1 MRGQRRPRRGK
12 SVPAD
17 VLLLY
22 LPVSFGA
29 GKRYG
34 LPPIGVYQLAANLSR
49 AGITAKVLDAS
60 IRGLSLDET
69 VRQVKRYA
77 PGLVGISALTP
88 HLPSITLLVGALNSV
103 GYKGKIIVGGPHFNV
118 TKEEYLTTSGA
129 DLDYV
134 MYSESDT
141 SFVTFCQEYF
151 GKRVFTNVPNLVRR
165 EGNEIIV
172 NPIGAFVEDLETLPF
187 PDLGAGDPADYQMVY
202 GRYDRAHSIMCSR
215 GCPYLCSFC
224 DVFSVWGRKLRSRS
238 PKNVVDELQFN
249 LERHNIREFFFKD
262 STFTVNYKWT
272 YALIDELKKRKLPVN
287 WHCNTRVDRVNK
299 EMLKAMKDVG
309 LRGIYY
315 GVESGNQ
322 EILDSIRKKIT
333 VAQVKQAFKD
343 TDDLGIQ
350 ANAFFMVGN
359 PGETLATAQDSLNLA
374 LQIPAT
380 LVGVA
385 PTVAYPGTESYEVG
399 LKAGLLKDPK
409 WYLRHTEG
417 EKQFLSVSAEVCAGQ
432 YDLPGFSPQQQIAF
446 CKKFNRKFFL
456 RPSTLWRIFCRYS
469 SLQLLRRAIA
479 FAPTFLAFVYS
490 KSETANHDRWTTGEH
505 AIGHAD

>member
-1 MRGQRRPRRGK
+1 MPIGRAGGD
-12 SVPAD
+12 AMTTD

-22 LPVSFGA
+22 LPVSFG
-29 GKRYG
+29 GGRTYG
-34 LPPIGVYQLAANLSR
+34 LPPLGVYQLAANLNL
-49 AGITAKVLDAS
+49 AGISTRVLDAS
-60 IRGLSLDET
+60 IRGLTLDET
-69 VRQVKRYA
+69 VRQVRQYS
-77 PGLVGISALTP
+77 PGLVGMSALTP
-88 HLPSITLLVGALNSV
+88 HLRSVTLAVDALNSV

-118 TKEEYLTTSGA
+118 TKDEYLSTSGA

-141 SFVTFCQEYF
+141 SFVTFCREYF
-151 GKRVFTNVPNLVRR
+151 GKRDFAAVPNLVYRSDR
-165 EGNEIIV
+165 ELLV
-172 NPIGAFVEDLETLPF
+172 NPIGSFVEDLERLPF
-187 PDLGAGDPADYQMVY
+187 PDLGAGEPADYQMVY

-238 PKNVVDELQFN
+238 PKHVVDELEFN
-249 LERHNIREFFFKD
+249 LHTHNIREYFFKD

-272 YALIDELKKRKLPVN
+272 YALVDELKRRKLPVI

-299 EMLKAMKDVG
+299 DMLKAMKDVG

-322 EILDSIRKKIT
+322 AVLDSIRKKIT
-333 VAQVKQAFKD
+333 VAQVRQAFTE

-350 ANAFFMVGN
+350 ANAYFMVGN

-385 PTVAYPGTESYEVG
+385 PTIAYPGTESYQVG
-399 LKAGLLKDPK
+399 LEAGLIKDPK
-409 WYLRHTEG
+409 WYLRQGSG
-417 EKQFLSVSAEVCAGQ
+417 EKQFLSDLAEVSAGQ
-432 YDLPGFSPQQQIAF
+432 YNLPGFSPEQQLAF
-446 CKKFNRKFFL
+446 CKKFNRKFFF
-456 RPSTLWRIFCRYS
+456 RPSVLWRIFGRYS
-469 SLQLLRRAIA
+469 SLRLLTRALA
-479 FAPTFLAFVYS
+479 FAPTFLAFVFS
-490 KSETANHDRWTTGEH
+490 RSETKSNKRWTTGEH
-505 AIGHAD
+505 AISHQD